1 MGLAIFGFVGG
12 ILVSNPQMISSI
24 TSTVAPYTPVVRHY
38 SLIIEGADIQEGPDA
53 VWHAWTYNG
62 TVPGPTLYA
71 FVGDEIIV
79 TVYNHLDLIHSFHTH
94 LVNYNFSYDGSQ
106 ANVITGIGVGS
117 MIAPG
122 QNYTYYFNATYP
134 GIFFYHC
141 HSSDKYPTSYHIAQG
156 LYGVIMVDDPAH
168 MPKIANDF
176 VVAMGELG
184 PQVTGTGAAPYI
196 MDGIGF
202 PGGEGALMNL
212 YAAQGFSGVAATIN
226 KTLLTFEAKVGETIR
241 FDVIDVG
248 ELVHSFHLHDAEIIS
263 EFANPGQPVPD
274 AVLGLEP
281 GTADS
286 VLVTL
291 TQPGIFLFHCHVV
304 EHADAGMLGILIV
317 LPSNGTFTSN
327 DRTATSTYTLVQNA
341 TTVNTSS
348 NTSAFSLS
356 TLTTS
361 GSGVQVS
368 ILPNSSIN
376 ESSPG
381 YSPDVI
387 HVVIGVNNT
396 VTWTNNDQT
405 THTVTAIDGSF
416 DSGLLQPGQMFVETF
431 DSPGTYQYHCQIHP
445 WMNGTVIVT
454 QQS

>member
-1 MGLAIFGFVGG
+1 MV
-12 ILVSNPQMISSI
+12 SSI
-24 TSTVAPYTPVVRHY
+24 TNSVSPYFPVTRHY
-38 SLIIEGADIQEGPDA
+38 TLIIEGANIQEGPDA

-71 FVGDEIIV
+71 FVGDTIVV
-79 TVYNHLDLIHSFHTH
+79 TVINHLDLIHSFHTH

-106 ANVITGIGVGS
+106 ANVIAGIGVGS

-122 QNYTYYFNATYP
+122 QNYTYYFNATYA
-134 GIFFYHC
+134 GLFYYHC

-156 LYGVIMVDDPAH
+156 LYGLIIVDDPYH
-168 MPKIANDF
+168 MPKIADDF
-176 VVAMGELG
+176 VVTMGELG

-304 EHADAGMLGILIV
+304 EHADAGMIGILIV
-317 LPSNGTFTSN
+317 EPANGTVTTN
-327 DRTATSTYTLVQNA
+327 DRTATSTYTLVTN
-341 TTVNTSS
+341 TTTANTST
-348 NTSAFSLS
+348 NTSALSLS
-356 TLTTS
+356 TLTAS
-361 GSGVQVS
+361 NSGVQVS
-368 ILPNSSIN
+368 IVPNAGTN

-396 VTWTNNDQT
+396 VTWTNNDQV
-405 THTVTAIDGSF
+405 THTVSAIDGSF
-416 DSGLLQPGQMFVETF
+416 DSGLLQPGQIFVETF
-431 DSPGTYQYHCQIHP
+431 DTPGTYQYHCQIHP

-454 QQS
+454 Q

>member
-12 ILVSNPQMISSI
+12 ILVSNPQMVSSI

-38 SLIIEGADIQEGPDA
+38 SLIVEGANIQEGPDA

-168 MPKIANDF
+168 MPKIADDF

-405 THTVTAIDGSF
+405 THTVTAIDGTF

>member
-1 MGLAIFGFVGG
+1 M
-12 ILVSNPQMISSI
+12 VSSLTSAVSSY
-24 TSTVAPYTPVVRHY
+24 VPVVRHY
-38 SLIIEGADIQEGPDA
+38 TLIIEGADIQEGPTA

-71 FVGDEIIV
+71 YIGDTIIV
-79 TVYNHLDLIHSFHTH
+79 TVYNHLNLIHSFHTH
-94 LVNYNFSYDGSQ
+94 LVNYNFSSDGSQ
-106 ANVITGIGVGS
+106 ANVIAGIGAGS

-122 QNYTYYFNATYP
+122 QSYTYYFNATYA

-141 HSSDKYPTSYHIAQG
+141 HSSDEFPISYHMAQG
-156 LYGVIMVDDPAH
+156 LYGVIMVDDPLH
-168 MPKIANDF
+168 KPKIADDF
-176 VVAMGELG
+176 VVTMGELG

-202 PGGEGALMNL
+202 PGGEPALMNL
-212 YAAQGFSGVAATIN
+212 FASQGISGVEAQIN

-263 EFANPGQPVPD
+263 EFADPGQPVPD

-304 EHADAGMLGILIV
+304 EHADAGMIGILIV
-317 LPSNGTFTSN
+317 LPANQTVTHIPRPPN
-327 DRTATSTYTLVQNA
+327 TIYTL
-341 TTVNTSS
+341 TTNTTTTT
-348 NTSAFSLS
+348 NTSAIALS

-361 GSGVQVS
+361 SGGAQVS
-368 ILPNSSIN
+368 ILPNAGTN
-376 ESSPG
+376 ESSLG

-396 VTWTNNDQT
+396 VTWTNNDQV
-405 THTVTAIDGSF
+405 THTVTSDQQVF
-416 DSGLLQPGQMFVETF
+416 DSGLMEPGQIFVYTF
-431 DSPGTYQYHCQIHP
+431 TTPGTYEYHCQIHP
-445 WMNGTVIVT
+445 WMNGTVIV
-454 QQS
+454 SS

>member
-1 MGLAIFGFVGG
+1 
-12 ILVSNPQMISSI
+12 MISSI
-24 TSTVAPYTPVVRHY
+24 TSTVAPYTPTTRY
-38 SLIIEGADIQEGPDA
+38 YTLIIEGANIQEGPDA

-71 FVGDEIIV
+71 YVGDRIIV

-106 ANVITGIGVGS
+106 ANVIAGIGAGS

-122 QNYTYYFNATYP
+122 QNYTYYFNATYA

-141 HSSDKYPTSYHIAQG
+141 HSSDKFPISYHMAQG
-156 LYGVIMVDDPAH
+156 LYGIIMVDDPLH
-168 MPKIANDF
+168 KPKIADDF
-176 VVAMGELG
+176 VVTMGELG

-202 PGGEGALMNL
+202 PGGEPGLMNL
-212 YAAQGFSGVAATIN
+212 YASQGFSGVAATIN

-286 VLVTL
+286 VLVNL

-304 EHADAGMLGILIV
+304 EHADAGMIGILIV
-317 LPSNGTFTSN
+317 LPANGTVSTN
-327 DRTATSTYTLVQNA
+327 DRTATSTYTLQS
-341 TTVNTSS
+341 TTTTTTNSS
-348 NTSAFSLS
+348 VLS
-356 TLTTS
+356 LTTLS
-361 GSGVQVS
+361 NSTTGPQVS
-368 ILPNSSIN
+368 ILPNAGIN

-381 YSPDVI
+381 YSPDII

-416 DSGLLQPGQMFVETF
+416 DSGLLQPGQIFVETF
-431 DSPGTYQYHCQIHP
+431 EQPGTYEYHCEIHP

-454 QQS
+454 EQS

>member
-1 MGLAIFGFVGG
+1 MV
-12 ILVSNPQMISSI
+12 SSI

-38 SLIIEGADIQEGPDA
+38 SLIVEGANIQEGPDA

-168 MPKIANDF
+168 MPKIADDF

-226 KTLLTFEAKVGETIR
+226 KTLLTFEAKVGDTIR

-405 THTVTAIDGSF
+405 THTVTAIDGTF